1 MTRTDAIALAHS
13 IAAYVNDNTAT
24 GSYSTATV
32 LTDCGS
38 VSVLVESFS
47 KKHATL
53 ARGICRSL
61 GLTCNHFAGD
71 ALDPEC
77 WIFTVGGDDSE
88 FSVMVE
94 YLG

>member
-1 MTRTDAIALAHS
+1 MTRTDALTLAQS
-13 IAAYVNDNTAT
+13 IAAYLNDNTPA
-24 GSYSTATV
+24 GSYSSATV
-32 LTDCGS
+32 ISDCGG
-38 VSVLVESFS
+38 VSVMVESFS
-47 KKHATL
+47 KKHATR

-61 GLTCNHFAGD
+61 GFTCEHFEGD

-77 WIFTVGGDDSE
+77 WIFTVNGDDSE

>member
-1 MTRTDAIALAHS
+1 MTRTDALTLAQN
-13 IAAYVNDNTAT
+13 IAAYLNDAT
-24 GSYSTATV
+24 PAGSYSTATV
-32 LTDCGS
+32 LTDCGN
-38 VSVLVESFS
+38 VSVMVESFS
-47 KKHATL
+47 KKHAQR
-53 ARGICRSL
+53 ARGICRNL
-61 GLTCNHFAGD
+61 GLTCDHFAGD

>member
-1 MTRTDAIALAHS
+1 MTRTDALTLAQS
-13 IAAYVNDNTAT
+13 IAAYLNDAT
-24 GSYSTATV
+24 PAGSYSTATV
-32 LTDCGS
+32 LTDCGN
-38 VSVLVESFS
+38 VSVMVESFS
-47 KKHATL
+47 KKHAQR
-53 ARGICRSL
+53 ARGICRQL
-61 GLTCNHFAGD
+61 GLTCDHFSGD